1 MLTKNQIK
9 IMEVFAANI
18 TKRFSIRKIAKLIS
32 VDYSHVY
39 RSIQPLINYNLLSE
53 DEEQYLSLNYK
64 KHHQELAYI
73 ESVRSQAFLAKA
85 SNKTVGLFDQDAL
98 NTLKDD
104 FFVLLIFGSA
114 VTKQKH
120 GDVDILLVVDH
131 KDKVDNREKVLYNI
145 ASQYS
150 VKFDINVISF
160 ESVYEMLASRDQ
172 LNVLN
177 ETLNNHI
184 ILHGAESFYRMLK
197 IARR

>member
-1 MLTKNQIK
+1 MFTKNQIK

-39 RSIQPLINYNLLSE
+39 RSIKPLIEGNLLSE

-64 KHHQELAYI
+64 KNHQELAYI
-73 ESVRSQAFLAKA
+73 ESLRNKKFLAKA
-85 SNKTVGLFDQDAL
+85 ANKTTALLIQDAL
-98 NTLKDD
+98 NALKDD

-114 VTKQKH
+114 VTKQKP
-120 GDVDILLVVDH
+120 GDVDILLIVDH
-131 KDKVDNREKVLYNI
+131 KDKVNNREKVLYNI

-160 ESVYEMLASRDQ
+160 ESVYEMLASREQ

-197 IARR
+197 NARQ